1 MVESERLSETDT
13 HALLGTSIAAVV
25 AVTVWWSLP
34 THATQRYSDVSID
47 ALGMMVTTTNL
58 PRDPTIRVLFFCHP
72 KRKRNTLSRP
82 RSCGSPASWHL
93 APPRRPWSLP
103 LPGDQGCVANADIH
117 GGAIYT
123 NYDFETSV
131 YRFVGPKRI
140 ERIAGVYEA
149 GVAAVA

>member
-58 PRDPTIRVLFFCHP
+58 PRDPVY
-72 KRKRNTLSRP
+72 
-82 RSCGSPASWHL
+82 
-93 APPRRPWSLP
+93 
-103 LPGDQGCVANADIH
+103 DQGTV
-117 GGAIYT
+117 
-123 NYDFETSV
+123 FLS
-131 YRFVGPKRI
+131 P
-140 ERIAGVYEA
+140 EA
-149 GVAAVA
+149 QAQYNQ